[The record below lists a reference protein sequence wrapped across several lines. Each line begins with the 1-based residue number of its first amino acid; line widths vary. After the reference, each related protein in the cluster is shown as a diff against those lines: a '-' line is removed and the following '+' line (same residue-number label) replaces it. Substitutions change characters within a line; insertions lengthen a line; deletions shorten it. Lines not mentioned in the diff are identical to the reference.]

1 MNDIQ
6 TETSDTDVTNLLKK
20 SRTLLVILGILSIF
34 LGFAAIG
41 APLMTGSTVTI
52 IIGSVLLMSGVFEL
66 IHAFSGNGWKAGIFD
81 FISGA
86 LAIIGGGIIISRP
99 IIALSIFTLILA
111 SYFVIDGIT
120 RIIVAFKAKPQ
131 PGWGVLL
138 VGGLAS
144 LILGV
149 MIWRRWPLS
158 GLWAIG
164 VLVGIKI
171 LFAGWS
177 MLFLGAAAGNSI
189 KEVSE

>member
-1 MNDIQ
+1 MNELQ
-6 TETSDTDVTNLLKK
+6 TEISNEDVTSLLKK

-34 LGFAAIG
+34 LGFAAMG
-41 APLMTGSTVTI
+41 APLMTGSAVTI

-81 FISGA
+81 FIGGA

-111 SYFVIDGIT
+111 AYFVIDGVT
-120 RIIVAFKAKPQ
+120 RIIVAFKVKPQ

-177 MLFLGAAAGNSI
+177 MIFLGTAVGSAI
-189 KEVSE
+189 QDKSE